1 MRVTLRAV
9 GDVCLTVLRALA
21 LVLVSALVLA
31 PSGWSAS
38 PCAERMLSDWR
49 DDGRIDYLYPL
60 RCYDE
65 AIDAI
70 PADLVPY
77 ADADEV
83 IARALQSALREQ
95 GVTTPRAPGKQR
107 QHEGESPPSL
117 PPTTPPVNTSATT
130 ALPLPLIVLGSLAL
144 ALLATGGLGWAAR
157 RRRDD

>member
-1 MRVTLRAV
+1 MRVTIRAV
-9 GDVCLTVLRALA
+9 RNVCLTVLRALP
-21 LVLVSALVLA
+21 LMLVSALVLA

-49 DDGRIDYLYPL
+49 DDGRIDRLYPL

-70 PADLVPY
+70 PADIVPY

-95 GVTTPRAPGKQR
+95 GVTTPRAPRTPQQPG
-107 QHEGESPPSL
+107 GEPPSL

-144 ALLATGGLGWAAR
+144 ALLATGGLGWASLR
-157 RRRDD
+157 RRAD